1 MRLRQ
6 GFRYGWLA
14 LLAAAADR
22 VTKALASRMDGA
34 RSLIPGIL
42 RLRPMENEGMA
53 FSMLSGQTALLTILS
68 AVLIAVLVG
77 WLIAHPDENR
87 LLRSG
92 LWLVVGGGIGN
103 LFDRLAYGHV
113 IDFIEPVFVRFAV
126 FNVADACICVGE
138 ALALLGMLADEW
150 RRKRESAHGDV

>member
-6 GFRYGWLA
+6 GFEGGWLA

-42 RLRPMENEGMA
+42 RLRPTVNRGMA
-53 FSMLSGQTALLTILS
+53 FSMLSGQTALLSALS
-68 AVLIAVLVG
+68 AVLIAVLAG
-77 WLIAHPDENR
+77 WLVSHPDER
-87 LLRSG
+87 GLMRSG

-113 IDFIEPVFVRFAV
+113 IDFIEPVFVRFVV
-126 FNVADACICVGE
+126 FNVADACICVGA
-138 ALALLGMLADEW
+138 ALALLGMLTDEW